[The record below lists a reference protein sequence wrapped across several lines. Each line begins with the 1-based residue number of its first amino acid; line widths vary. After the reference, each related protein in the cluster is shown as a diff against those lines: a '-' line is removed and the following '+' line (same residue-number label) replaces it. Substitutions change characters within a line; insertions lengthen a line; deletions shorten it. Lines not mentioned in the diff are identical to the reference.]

1 MNPFLVYVVSITT
14 GILFGSLSARMLMRQ
29 TALAVIKPGLYFVV
43 SSLLRL
49 GAISL
54 VGWFLLHWG
63 TLPLILFGGSLL
75 VAKWLVIAA
84 YN

>member
-1 MNPFLVYVVSITT
+1 MNPFLVYVASLAA
-14 GILFGSLSARMLMRQ
+14 GILFGTLSARMLMQQ
-29 TALAVIKPGLYFVV
+29 TTLAVIKPGLYFVV
-43 SSLLRL
+43 SSLVRL